1 MTIAMPDPSATD
13 QIDRRGFISAAI
25 GESAAFSVVVMPAS
39 ADTAATPVAP
49 ALGGT
54 VYTGD
59 MIEGKQVITA
69 LDVEDLEPGQKHLL
83 YFQGVQT
90 PAGQHSYVST
100 MVAKGAQPGPRV
112 ALISG
117 VHGDEMSSIRTVQRV
132 MEQLDPVAMSGTV
145 LAVFDVSRPA
155 LVTMQRR
162 WHNSGRG
169 IGLID
174 INREWPGNANG
185 GTASSRHAAL
195 VFSQLLA
202 PNADYA
208 IDFHTAATGMD
219 MTDLLLAPMDQPEVR
234 AMAELFPIR
243 QIFDFAG
250 YPGLLAVALA
260 DIGIPTFTPEVGA
273 PRIVD
278 QEMIADFVEGT
289 MNVLKHHGIVS
300 GPLGRTGKDTAAF
313 VGDSQHV
320 VAASEGGFVELLVQL
335 DEEVSPGQTVATQRN
350 AFGEVVADHATD
362 RGGRIAAFRTDATAE
377 PGDPLVFI
385 LFDSTAPQEQDVAEV
400 VPE

>member
-1 MTIAMPDPSATD
+1 MTMSESPAGD

-25 GESAAFSVVVMPAS
+25 GASAAFSAGVMPAS
-39 ADTAATPVAP
+39 ANASAATPVP
-49 ALGGT
+49 ERGGT

-59 MIEGKQVITA
+59 VIDGKQVISA
-69 LDVEDLEPGQKHLL
+69 LDIEDLEPGQKHLL
-83 YFQGVQT
+83 YFRGVQT
-90 PAGQHSYVST
+90 PAGQHAYVSM
-100 MVAKGAQPGPRV
+100 MVAKGAQPGPCV

-132 MEQLDPVAMSGTV
+132 MEQLDPAAMSGTV

-162 WHNSGRG
+162 WPNTGRG
-169 IGLID
+169 FGLID
-174 INREWPGNANG
+174 INREWPGDANG
-185 GTASSRHAAL
+185 STASSRHAAL
-195 VFSQLLA
+195 VFGQLLA
-202 PNADYA
+202 PSADYA

-219 MTDLLLAPMDQPEVR
+219 MTDLLVAPMDQPEVR

-250 YPGLLAVALA
+250 YPGLLALALA
-260 DIGIPTFTPEVGA
+260 DVGIPSLTPEVGA
-273 PRIVD
+273 SRIVD
-278 QEMIADFVEGT
+278 QEMIAAFVEGT
-289 MNVLKHHGIVS
+289 MNVLKHHGIIS
-300 GPLGRTGKDTAAF
+300 GPIGRTGTDTPVF
-313 VGDSQHV
+313 VGDRQHV
-320 VAASEGGFVELLVQL
+320 VAASEGGFVEVLVRL

-350 AFGEVVADHATD
+350 AFGEVVAEYATD
-362 RGGRIAAFRTDATAE
+362 TGGRVAALRTDATAE

-385 LFDSTAPQEQDVAEV
+385 LFDSTAPQAQDVAEV

>member
-1 MTIAMPDPSATD
+1 MTDSSATE
-13 QIDRRGFISAAI
+13 QLDRRGFISAAI
-25 GESAAFSVVVMPAS
+25 GASAAFSAVVMPAS
-39 ADTAATPVAP
+39 ADTTATPVAP
-49 ALGGT
+49 PLGGT

-59 MIEGKQVITA
+59 VIEGKQVVTA

-90 PAGQHSYVST
+90 PAGQHSYVSA
-100 MVAKGAQPGPRV
+100 MVARGAQPGPRV

-117 VHGDEMSSIRTVQRV
+117 VHGDEMSSIRTVQSV
-132 MEQLDPVAMSGTV
+132 MEQLDPAAMSGTV

-174 INREWPGNANG
+174 VNREWPGDANG

-195 VFSQLLA
+195 VFSQLIA

-313 VGDSQHV
+313 VGDGQHV
-320 VAASEGGFVELLVQL
+320 VAASEGGFVEVLVQL

>member
-1 MTIAMPDPSATD
+1 MPDPSATD
-13 QIDRRGFISAAI
+13 QLDRRGFISAAI
-25 GESAAFSVVVMPAS
+25 GASAALTTGMMPAS
-39 ADTAATPVAP
+39 AETGTATPVP
-49 ALGGT
+49 TGGGT
-54 VYTGD
+54 AYTGD
-59 MIEGKQVITA
+59 VIAGKQVVTA

-90 PAGQHSYVST
+90 PAGQHAYVST

-132 MEQLDPVAMSGTV
+132 MEQLDPTAMSGTV

-162 WHNSGRG
+162 WPNTGRG
-169 IGLID
+169 FGLID

-219 MTDLLLAPMDQPEVR
+219 MVDCLLAPMDQPEVR

-250 YPGLLAVALA
+250 YPGLLAIALA
-260 DIGIPTFTPEVGA
+260 DVGIPTFTPEVGA

-278 QEMIADFVEGT
+278 QEMIAAFVEGT
-289 MNVLKHHGIVS
+289 MNVLKHYGILP
-300 GPLGRTGKDTAAF
+300 GPIGRTGKDTAVF
-313 VGDSQHV
+313 VGDGMHV
-320 VAASEGGFVELLVQL
+320 VAASEGGFVEVLVQL
-335 DEEVSPGQTVATQRN
+335 DEEVSPGQPVATQRN
-350 AFGEVVADHATD
+350 AFGEVVADYATD
-362 RGGRIAAFRTDATAE
+362 TGGRVAAFRTDATAE

-385 LFDSTAPQEQDVAEV
+385 LFDSTAPQEQDAAEV

>member
-1 MTIAMPDPSATD
+1 MPEPPAHD
-13 QIDRRGFISAAI
+13 QLDRRVFISAAI
-25 GESAAFSVVVMPAS
+25 GASAALTSSMMPAS
-39 ADTAATPVAP
+39 AEMGTATPVP
-49 ALGGT
+49 ATGGT
-54 VYTGD
+54 AYTGD
-59 MIEGKQVITA
+59 VIEGKQVVTA

-90 PAGQHSYVST
+90 PAGQHNYVST

-132 MEQLDPVAMSGTV
+132 MEQLDPAAMSGTV

-155 LVTMQRR
+155 LLSMQRR
-162 WHNSGRG
+162 WPNTGRG
-169 IGLID
+169 FGLID
-174 INREWPGNANG
+174 INREWPGNENG

-219 MTDLLLAPMDQPEVR
+219 MTDLLVAPLDQPEVR

-250 YPGLLAVALA
+250 YPGLLAIALA
-260 DIGIPTFTPEVGA
+260 DVGIPTFTPEVGG

-278 QEMIADFVEGT
+278 QELIAAFVEGT
-289 MNVLKHHGIVS
+289 MNVLKHHGIVP
-300 GPLGRTGKDTAAF
+300 GPIGRTGKDTAAF
-313 VGDSQHV
+313 VGDGQHV
-320 VAASEGGFVELLVQL
+320 VAASKGGFVELLVQL
-335 DEEVSPGQTVATQRN
+335 DEEVSPGQPVATQRN
-350 AFGEVVADHATD
+350 AFGEVVADYTSD
-362 RGGRIAAFRTDATAE
+362 RSGRVAAFRTDATAE

>member
-1 MTIAMPDPSATD
+1 MSNPSATD
-13 QIDRRGFISAAI
+13 QLDRRGFISTAI
-25 GESAAFSVVVMPAS
+25 GASAAFSAAVMPAS
-39 ADTAATPVAP
+39 ADTGTPTPVP
-49 ALGGT
+49 ATGGT
-54 VYTGD
+54 AYTGD
-59 MIEGKQVITA
+59 LIEGKSVVTA
-69 LDVEDLEPGQKHLL
+69 LDVEDLEPGQKHLF

-90 PAGQHSYVST
+90 PAGQHHYVST
-100 MVAKGAQPGPRV
+100 MVARGAQPGPRV

-117 VHGDEMSSIRTVQRV
+117 VHGDEISSIRTVQRV
-132 MEQLDPVAMSGTV
+132 MKHLDPAEMAGTV

-155 LVTMQRR
+155 LLGMQRR
-162 WHNSGRG
+162 WPNTGRG

-195 VFSQLLA
+195 LFSQLLA

-234 AMAELFPIR
+234 AMAELFPVR

-250 YPGLLAVALA
+250 YPGLLALALA
-260 DIGIPTFTPEVGA
+260 DVGIPTFTPEVGA

-278 QEMIADFVEGT
+278 QEMISVFVEGT
-289 MNVLKHHGIVS
+289 MNVLKHHGILPGS
-300 GPLGRTGKDTAAF
+300 LGRTSTDTAAF
-313 VGDSQHV
+313 VGDGQHV
-320 VAASEGGFVELLVQL
+320 VAASEGGFVEVLVQL
-335 DEEVSPGQTVATQRN
+335 DEEVSLGQAVATQRN
-350 AFGEVVADHATD
+350 AFGEVVADYATD
-362 RGGRIAAFRTDATAE
+362 TGGRVAAFRTDATAE

>member
-1 MTIAMPDPSATD
+1 MPDSSATD
-13 QIDRRGFISAAI
+13 QIDRRSFISATI
-25 GESAAFSVVVMPAS
+25 GASAAFSAVMMPAS

-59 MIEGKQVITA
+59 MITGKKIITA
-69 LDVEDLEPGQKHLL
+69 LDVQDLEPGQKHLL

-90 PAGQHSYVST
+90 PAGQHSYVSV

-117 VHGDEMSSIRTVQRV
+117 VHGDEISSIRTVQRV
-132 MEQLDPVAMSGTV
+132 MEQLDPGAMSGTV

-174 INREWPGNANG
+174 VNREWPGNANG

-219 MTDLLLAPMDQPEVR
+219 MTDLLLAPLDQPEVR

-250 YPGLLAVALA
+250 YPGLLALALA
-260 DIGIPTFTPEVGA
+260 DVGIPTFTPEVGA

-278 QEMIADFVEGT
+278 QAMIAAFVEGT

-300 GPLGRTGKDTAAF
+300 GPIGRTGKDTAAF
-313 VGDSQHV
+313 VGDGQHV
-320 VAASEGGFVELLVQL
+320 VAASDGGFVELLVRL
-335 DEEVSPGQTVATQRN
+335 DEEVSPGQKVATQRN
-350 AFGEVVADHATD
+350 AFGEVVADYTTD
-362 RGGRIAAFRTDATAE
+362 RGGRVAAFRTDATAE

>member
-1 MTIAMPDPSATD
+1 
-13 QIDRRGFISAAI
+13 
-25 GESAAFSVVVMPAS
+25 
-39 ADTAATPVAP
+39 
-49 ALGGT
+49 
-54 VYTGD
+54 
-59 MIEGKQVITA
+59 
-69 LDVEDLEPGQKHLL
+69 
-83 YFQGVQT
+83 
-90 PAGQHSYVST
+90 
-100 MVAKGAQPGPRV
+100 
-112 ALISG
+112 

-350 AFGEVVADHATD
+350 AFGEVVADYVTD
-362 RGGRIAAFRTDATAE
+362 TGGRVAAFRTDATAE

>member
-1 MTIAMPDPSATD
+1 MPDPSATD
-13 QIDRRGFISAAI
+13 QLDRRGFISAAI
-25 GESAAFSVVVMPAS
+25 GASAAFSAVVMPAS
-39 ADTAATPVAP
+39 AETTATPVAP
-49 ALGGT
+49 PLGGT

-59 MIEGKQVITA
+59 VIAGKKVITA

-117 VHGDEMSSIRTVQRV
+117 VHGDEISSIRTVQRV
-132 MEQLDPVAMSGTV
+132 MEQLDPAAMSGTV

-155 LVTMQRR
+155 LINMQRR
-162 WHNSGRG
+162 WPNSGRG

-234 AMAELFPIR
+234 AMAELFPVR

-250 YPGLLAVALA
+250 YPGLLALALA
-260 DIGIPTFTPEVGA
+260 DVGIPTFTPEVGA

-289 MNVLKHHGIVS
+289 LNVLKHYGILA
-300 GPLGRTGKDTAAF
+300 GPIGRTSTDTAAF
-313 VGDSQHV
+313 VGDGQHV
-320 VAASEGGFVELLVQL
+320 VAASEGGFVEVLVRL
-335 DEEVSPGQTVATQRN
+335 DEEVSPGQAVATQRN
-350 AFGEVVADHATD
+350 AFGEVVADYATD
-362 RGGRIAAFRTDATAE
+362 TGGRVAAFRTDATAE

-385 LFDSTAPQEQDVAEV
+385 LFDSTAPQVQDVAEV